1 MLHTTQC
8 VKIPSFGFADT
19 KPHYELLDG
28 LRGVAALLVVFH
40 HIFEGYAFA
49 GSVNGVGDG
58 IIAHLNH
65 GYLAVDFFF
74 LLSGFVIGYAYDDRW
89 QRGFTLSDFFR
100 RRLIRLH
107 PMVVF
112 GAVVGL
118 VCFLLQGCA
127 HWDGSRVSV
136 SMAMLALLAAMF
148 MIPAWPGC
156 PYEVRGNGEMFPLNG
171 PAWSLFFEYIGNIL
185 YGLLVHRL
193 STRMLTAVTAL
204 LGVALVW
211 MTVGDFVGWGMF
223 GVGWTLDGVNF
234 WGGLVRMLFP
244 YSLGMLLSRRFR
256 PVRVRGAFWLAT
268 VVMAALF
275 MVPYIPGKSPVCWNG
290 VYEAV
295 CIIIVFPVLLWLGA
309 SDRTAGKC
317 QTAMFRLLGDL
328 SYPLY
333 IVHYPLFYLFY
344 SHLIHTGTYTLGQSL
359 GYASLTVAGSI
370 ALAWVALHFYDIP
383 VRRWLTSLT
392 KKAK

>member
-1 MLHTTQC
+1 MSLS
-8 VKIPSFGFADT
+8 KPSKATPAFGFADT

-49 GSVNGVGDG
+49 GAVNGVGEG
-58 IIAHLNH
+58 TIVHLNH

-89 QRGFTLSDFFR
+89 QHGFTLRDFFR
-100 RRLIRLH
+100 RRIIRLH

-112 GAVVGL
+112 AAVVGL
-118 VCFLLQGCA
+118 VCFLIQGCE
-127 HWDGSRVSV
+127 HWDGSHVPV

-148 MIPAWPGC
+148 MIPAWPGG

-185 YGLLVHRL
+185 YGLLIHRF
-193 STRMLTAVTAL
+193 STKILAAVTVVLGAL
-204 LGVALVW
+204 LTW
-211 MTVGDFVGWGMF
+211 MTVGDFVGEGMF
-223 GVGWTLDGVNF
+223 GIGWTLDGVNF

-244 YSLGMLLSRRFR
+244 YTLGMLMARRFR
-256 PVRVRGAFWLAT
+256 PGKVKGAFWIAT
-268 VVMAALF
+268 VVMTLLF

-290 VYEAV
+290 VFEAL
-295 CIIIVFPVLLWLGA
+295 CIIVVFPVLLWLGA
-309 SDRTAGKC
+309 SDQTAGKRT
-317 QTAMFRLLGDL
+317 TAAYRFLGDL

-344 SHLIHTGTYTLGQSL
+344 AWLIRTETYTLGASL
-359 GYASLTVAGSI
+359 GYALLTVAGSVAI
-370 ALAWVALHFYDIP
+370 ALIAMRFYDIP
-383 VRRWLTSLT
+383 VRRWLTKHT
-392 KKAK
+392 R